1 MSVNIITWYVN
12 PYLVNINQQRITSI
26 KSGNKPRLLHILRI
40 TLMGVDIAT
49 ADLLVY
55 LISRCLTAFPVHKE
69 SWKKPRSSN
78 ARLSYFI
85 IASFDLSLYRY
96 GIQRRH
102 GQVITIVTIIIAIG
116 VYRHHLCSPPVLFG
130 PHHWSSDMH

>member
-49 ADLLVY
+49 ADLLMY
-55 LISRCLTAFPVHKE
+55 LISRCLTAFPIHKE
-69 SWKKPRSSN
+69 IGKSRGL
-78 ARLSYFI
+78 ATRDYRIFI
-85 IASFDLSLYRY
+85 IASFDLSLCRY